1 MPDPVDDDTQ
11 RLADLDFRVRQEH
24 EQFVLYDRRR
34 AEFELQATATTAAA
48 LTMSALLI
56 AGQDKLAGLGHVV
69 KYGTAAT
76 ILALVCS
83 MIFAGIARFASWQTP
98 TWLGRDEKRPDIAAG
113 STLTVLRRADDL
125 SAVEL
130 RQLALGHWNA
140 RANSAWRLSILKYTW
155 LQRAALALIVPLLF
169 LVTVAVA
176 LLV

>member
-1 MPDPVDDDTQ
+1 MTDLEDDHTRQ
-11 RLADLDFRVRQEH
+11 LADLEFRVQQER

-56 AGQDKLAGLGHVV
+56 AGQDKLAHLGDIV

-83 MIFAGIARFASWQTP
+83 MVFAGIARFASWQTP
-98 TWLGRDEKRPDIAAG
+98 RWLRRDETRPDIEAG
-113 STLTVLRRADDL
+113 RTLTALRRAGDL

-130 RQLALGHWNA
+130 RTLALDHWNA

-155 LQRAALALIVPLLF
+155 LRRAAFALIVPLLF
-169 LVTVAVA
+169 LVTVGVA